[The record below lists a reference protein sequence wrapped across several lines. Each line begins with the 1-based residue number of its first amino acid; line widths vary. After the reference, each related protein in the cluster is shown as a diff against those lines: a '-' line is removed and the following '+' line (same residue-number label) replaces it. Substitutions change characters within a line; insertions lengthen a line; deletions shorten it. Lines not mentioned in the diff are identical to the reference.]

1 MSAYAEFDPTFAF
14 SSDAGG
20 GDPDIASPTLR
31 AYHQGLWTK
40 PLPSGELFD
49 LVYDDT
55 YLAYRAPHM
64 TFVLSS
70 DASIPTWSRWKRM
83 HHIISQFPDRES
95 VNFRRIAG
103 QMGAMMLFPRN
114 RVNGQAGINAARG
127 FTARIA
133 DRLDLTLECIR
144 LFYLGTTDSQ
154 RNPLGPVLDRYR
166 EFFALFESFAGYVDF
181 FLLQDLV
188 DATST
193 QVDFFLPS
201 ESFTLPS
208 RAQTPEEYAL
218 YRSKAIAF
226 VQARN
231 ERMLQ
236 QASKSHTGTNS
247 ST

>member
-1 MSAYAEFDPTFAF
+1 MSGYAEFDPTFPF

-20 GDPDIASPTLR
+20 KDPDIASPTLR

-83 HHIISQFPDRES
+83 HHIISQFPDQES
-95 VNFRRIAG
+95 IDFRRMAG

-114 RVNGQAGINAARG
+114 RVDGQAGINAARG
-127 FTARIA
+127 FTGRIA

-144 LFYLGTTDSQ
+144 LFYLGTTDS
-154 RNPLGPVLDRYR
+154 RSNPLGPVLERYP
-166 EFFALFESFAGYVDF
+166 EFFALFGSFAGYVEF
-181 FLLQDLV
+181 FLLHDLV
-188 DATST
+188 DANATR
-193 QVDFFLPS
+193 VEFLLPS
-201 ESFTLPS
+201 EGFTRPS
-208 RAQTPEEYAL
+208 RAQTPEEYTL
-218 YRSKAIAF
+218 YRARATAF

-231 ERMLQ
+231 ARMLAHAQ
-236 QASKSHTGTNS
+236 QGLATPQ
-247 ST
+247 

>member
-1 MSAYAEFDPTFAF
+1 MGGYAEFDPTFPF

-20 GDPDIASPTLR
+20 KDPDIASPTLR

-55 YLAYRAPHM
+55 YLAYRTPHM

-83 HHIISQFPDRES
+83 HHIISQFPDHES

-114 RVNGQAGINAARG
+114 RVEGQAGINAARG

-144 LFYLGTTDSQ
+144 LFYLGTTDS
-154 RNPLGPVLDRYR
+154 RSNPLGPVLERYP
-166 EFFALFESFAGYVDF
+166 EFFALFGSFAEYVDF

-188 DATST
+188 DVTVS
-193 QVDFFLPS
+193 QIHFFLPS
-201 ESFTLPS
+201 DDFTRPS
-208 RAQTPEEYAL
+208 RAQTPEDYAH
-218 YRSKAIAF
+218 YRSKATAF

-231 ERMLQ
+231 ARMLKHAQ
-236 QASKSHTGTNS
+236 QSLPALY
-247 ST
+247 